1 MMRFADFHY
10 KGVTGDMFSKPN
22 RIFSMLLCLAVLCT
36 SFAFPVAVTAEDQLE
51 NLALGKTVKSN
62 PGGFGGCGPEK
73 AVDGNMATSYNSQP
87 GNGIYQDK
95 HWIYVDLEEDHVVS
109 YIDAYTGKVG
119 YVYEIYYLMDGADPA
134 ADTWQQCEVV
144 GQETK
149 DEENGGYK
157 LHYELPEPF
166 TARYVKL
173 ASITEGSDTRSKLK
187 ELQVMGKMV
196 EKTPSELQADMD
208 AVTLEILLDGQEAA
222 AVTNSLKL
230 PMSGE
235 NGSTITWTS
244 DKPEVIAVD
253 GTITQPEGADVTVTL
268 TATFAYEGI
277 KAEKTYSFTVKAKEE
292 QTQPSEPAD
301 LENLAL
307 GKTVKSNPGGFGGYG
322 PEKAV
327 DGNMATS
334 YNSQPGNGI
343 YQDKHWIYVDLLKDS
358 EIHCID
364 AYTGKAG
371 YVYEIYYLMDGADPA
386 ADTWQQC
393 EVVGQETKDE
403 ENGGYKLHYELLEP
417 FTARYVKLAS
427 ITEGSDTRSKLKE
440 LQVMGTVE
448 LDSDFQADID
458 AVTLESICGEQDPMA
473 LVENITLP
481 TRGAKG
487 AEISWES
494 SNEKAIK
501 ADGTVTQSADE
512 EQLVTL
518 TATFTKGGFTKKKT
532 FVVKV
537 KQIPWDISL
546 DTQLITAE
554 LIKGENRHL
563 AMVKADL
570 TLPEE
575 VGTRGTQVEWSA
587 QFKRL
592 LTEITMEEILTLS
605 GDEIGKVTRPK
616 EGTFPITLTAKLT
629 GMDESIA
636 ELSFD
641 IVIQGE
647 DVPLPELSEEET
659 SNLALFGSAVGNGS
673 WSTTPAKYAND
684 NDMSTS
690 FGSAYRPEGVPTIL
704 YINLGNAHYVNKVR
718 LYSNSNSTGYTFSY
732 SNDGVEDEDWI
743 TLGSVNQGV
752 NSLYEME
759 FPTIEAKY
767 VRAVAHSTANVYIP
781 EFEIYGAKI
790 PETVQTDN
798 LTQGCEGGSS
808 RYEAETRISS
818 LFDMDLDSYWQPV
831 VQEDKSSWAIA
842 HLGYTRWFTDVVLY
856 DDSPEHTY
864 QIYVSNDAKT
874 WTPIGAPSLVDT
886 IGAPYEKRLIVDR
899 MEARYLKVE
908 TEAGMA
914 PKLYEFQVYDNVKG
928 TIDDNLA
935 LGKKVTASVP
945 ALTSENAAS
954 KMVDNNAATEFLTEL
969 GVPFDI
975 TIDLGQTQTADTVV
989 VQSASKGHISKYGV
1003 SVSADGTVWTEVTD
1017 VANGDDGAKVYTFTA
1032 DKIRYVKVNVYEI
1045 QSTPCGFAEIGV
1057 YYNGASSS
1065 DVDRTYDTL
1074 SVPSV
1079 IDSGYQLPMDGI
1091 GEAEIVW
1098 DSTNPSTISVQNGIT
1113 VIMQPQYNTVVTLT
1127 ATISAGEESRQKIF
1141 HVTVRGTD
1149 GDKPSGGNGGNGGGG
1164 SRPSGG
1170 GAAVVPPSGDTT
1182 NPEPVDPDK
1191 PYKQELQGHWGEE
1204 EINALIEK
1212 GVVQGD
1218 GASLHL
1224 SDSVTR
1230 AEFTAMLLRMFGI
1243 EGTSASDVSF
1253 NDVTG
1258 TEWYADIMRTAFEA
1272 GILSG
1277 YDNSLR
1283 PEDTIT
1289 REEAVKIADNLSIYL
1304 GKEMSKAEL
1313 TFRDGEEISDWAMDS
1328 VEKCVGTG
1336 IIVGDETGAF
1346 RPQSPL
1352 SRDEAMV
1359 IIYRLGD
1366 YFSYL

>member
-1 MMRFADFHY
+1 
-10 KGVTGDMFSKPN
+10 MFSKPN

-36 SFAFPVAVTAEDQLE
+36 SFAFPVVVTAVDQLE
-51 NLALGKTVKSN
+51 NLALS
-62 PGGFGGCGPEK
+62 
-73 AVDGNMATSYNSQP
+73 
-87 GNGIYQDK
+87 
-95 HWIYVDLEEDHVVS
+95 
-109 YIDAYTGKVG
+109 
-119 YVYEIYYLMDGADPA
+119 
-134 ADTWQQCEVV
+134 
-144 GQETK
+144 
-149 DEENGGYK
+149 
-157 LHYELPEPF
+157 
-166 TARYVKL
+166 
-173 ASITEGSDTRSKLK
+173 
-187 ELQVMGKMV
+187 
-196 EKTPSELQADMD
+196 
-208 AVTLEILLDGQEAA
+208 
-222 AVTNSLKL
+222 
-230 PMSGE
+230 
-235 NGSTITWTS
+235 
-244 DKPEVIAVD
+244 
-253 GTITQPEGADVTVTL
+253 
-268 TATFAYEGI
+268 
-277 KAEKTYSFTVKAKEE
+277 
-292 QTQPSEPAD
+292 
-301 LENLAL
+301 
-307 GKTVKSNPGGFGGYG
+307 KTVKSNPGGFGGYG

-327 DGNMATS
+327 DGNMVTS
-334 YNSQPGNGI
+334 YNSQPGSGI

-358 EIHCID
+358 TIHCID
-364 AYTGKAG
+364 VYTGKAG

-386 ADTWQQC
+386 ADIWRQC
-393 EVVGQETKDE
+393 EVAGQETKDE
-403 ENGGYKLHYELLEP
+403 ENGGYKLHYEPSEP
-417 FTARYVKLAS
+417 FMARYVKLAS

-448 LDSDFQADID
+448 LDPDFQADID

-494 SNEKAIK
+494 SNETAIK

-518 TATFTKGGFTKKKT
+518 TATFTKDGFTKKKT

-537 KQIPWDISL
+537 KQMPWDILL
-546 DTQLITAE
+546 DAQLITME

-563 AMVKADL
+563 AMVKEDL
-570 TLPEE
+570 TLPVE
-575 VGTRGTQVEWSA
+575 VGSRGTRVEWSA
-587 QFKRL
+587 QFKHL
-592 LTEITMEEILTLS
+592 LTEITIEEILTLS
-605 GDEIGKVTRPK
+605 GDEIGKITRPK
-616 EGTFPITLTAKLT
+616 EGKFPITLTAKLT
-629 GMDESIA
+629 GMDGSIA

-641 IVIQGE
+641 IVVQGE
-647 DVPLPELSEEET
+647 GVPLPDLSEEET

-718 LYSNSNSTGYTFSY
+718 LYSNSNTTGYTFSY

-808 RYEAETRISS
+808 RYEEETLISN
-818 LFDMDLDSYWQPV
+818 LFDMNFDSYWQPV
-831 VQEDKSSWAIA
+831 VQGDKPSWAIVD
-842 HLGYTRWFTDVVLY
+842 LGYTRWFTDMVLY
-856 DDSPEHTY
+856 DDLPEHTY

-874 WTPIGAPSLVDT
+874 WTPIGSPSFMGT
-886 IGAPYEKRLIVDR
+886 ISAPYEKRLIVDR

-908 TEAGMA
+908 TEVGIA

-928 TIDDNLA
+928 PIDDNLA
-935 LGKKVTASVP
+935 LRQKVTASVP

-954 KMVDNNAATEFLTEL
+954 KVVDNDAATEFLTEL

-989 VQSASKGHISKYGV
+989 VQPASKGYISKYGV
-1003 SVSADGTVWTEVTD
+1003 SVSVDGTVWTEVTD
-1017 VANGDDGAKVYTFTA
+1017 VANREDRAKVYTFTA
-1032 DKIRYVKVNVYEI
+1032 GEIRYVKVNVYEI
-1045 QSTPCGFAEIGV
+1045 ESTPCGFAEIGV
-1057 YYNGASSS
+1057 YCNRANGS
-1065 DVDRTYDTL
+1065 DVDQTYDTL

-1079 IDSGYQLPMDGI
+1079 IDPGYQLPVTGT
-1091 GEAEIVW
+1091 GEAEIMW
-1098 DSTNPSTISVQNGIT
+1098 NSTNPSIISVQNGIT
-1113 VIMQPQYNTVVTLT
+1113 MIVQPQYDTVVTLT

-1141 HVTVRGTD
+1141 RVTVRGTD
-1149 GDKPSGGNGGNGGGG
+1149 GNKPSGGSSGGGGG

-1170 GAAVVPPSGDTT
+1170 GSAVVPPSGGMT
-1182 NPEPVDPDK
+1182 NPDPVEPDN
-1191 PYKQELQGHWGEE
+1191 PYKQELQDHWGEE
-1204 EINALIEK
+1204 EITVLIEK

-1218 GASLHL
+1218 GVSLHL

-1243 EGTSASDVSF
+1243 EDISATDILF

-1258 TEWYADIMRTAFEA
+1258 TEWYADIMRTAFGA
-1272 GILSG
+1272 GIISG

-1289 REEAVKIADNLSIYL
+1289 REEAVKIVNNLSIYL
-1304 GKEMSKAEL
+1304 DKEMSKVEL
-1313 TFRDGEEISDWAMDS
+1313 NFRDREEISDWALDS

-1359 IIYRLGD
+1359 IIYRLGN